1 MKLKILVAAMT
12 AALSTGAL
20 ATGDQSQRQS
30 QGAAAAQS
38 HAQSHSPEIVRQA
51 QQQLSSKGYEIGT
64 ADGQFG
70 PRTQEGVKKFQQAQ
84 NLNATGQLDRQ
95 TLAALGIDERA
106 AVSGRA
112 GGSGSMDSGMR
123 SAPNPPASSSQGDS
137 GVPDGSRAR

>member
-30 QGAAAAQS
+30 QGATAAQS
-38 HAQSHSPEIVRQA
+38 HAQAHSTETVRQA
-51 QQQLSSKGYEIGT
+51 QQQLSNKGYEIGT

-84 NLNATGQLDRQ
+84 NLNATGQLDRK

-106 AVSGRA
+106 SVSGRSS
-112 GGSGSMDSGMR
+112 GSGMDSGAR
-123 SAPNPPASSSQGDS
+123 SAPNPPASSGQGDS